1 MGQDSFVLKS
11 TINRSDTIDI
21 LNYSIH
27 LDITDI
33 PNQFINGFCEIKFTL
48 KESTQSIRLD
58 LLGLE
63 IDSILLEGSSLGF
76 NYNDTLIT
84 IDLPNIIQPTD
95 TTIITVYYKGNP
107 KQDNSGWGGFY
118 FQNGYASNPTPRL
131 NAYPF

>member
-33 PNQFINGFCEIKFTL
+33 SNQFINGFCEIKFIL

-76 NYNDTLIT
+76 NYNDTLIS
-84 IDLPNIIQPTD
+84 IDFPNIIEPTD
-95 TTIITVYYKGNP
+95 TSIITVYYKGNP

-118 FQNGYASNPTPRL
+118 FQNGYAFNL
-131 NAYPF
+131 GV